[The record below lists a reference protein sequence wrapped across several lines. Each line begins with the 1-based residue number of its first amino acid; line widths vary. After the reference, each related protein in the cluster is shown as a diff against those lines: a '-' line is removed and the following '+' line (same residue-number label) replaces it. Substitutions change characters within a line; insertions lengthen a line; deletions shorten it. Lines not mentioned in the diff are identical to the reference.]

1 MAEGGK
7 GTKNLTSCVLPPAYK
22 LSLLIE
28 KKKTVSD
35 SIGFGPILL
44 GSIDQGRQHGKRKK
58 LSVAKKN
65 TRIEREI

>member
-1 MAEGGK
+1 VENDS
-7 GTKNLTSCVLPPAYK
+7 TFH
-22 LSLLIE
+22 LSLPVKDSRTLIE

-58 LSVAKKN
+58 LLENKKI
-65 TRIEREI
+65 TRMEQRT